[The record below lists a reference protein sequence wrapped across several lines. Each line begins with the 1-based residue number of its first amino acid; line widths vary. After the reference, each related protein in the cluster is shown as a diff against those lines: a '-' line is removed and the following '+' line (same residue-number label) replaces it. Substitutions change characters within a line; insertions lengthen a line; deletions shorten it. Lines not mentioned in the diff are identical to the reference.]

1 VAEYLTEL
9 PPKEILQRKLH
20 AAIEQSRLRLENRE
34 TE

>member
-34 TE
+34 AE